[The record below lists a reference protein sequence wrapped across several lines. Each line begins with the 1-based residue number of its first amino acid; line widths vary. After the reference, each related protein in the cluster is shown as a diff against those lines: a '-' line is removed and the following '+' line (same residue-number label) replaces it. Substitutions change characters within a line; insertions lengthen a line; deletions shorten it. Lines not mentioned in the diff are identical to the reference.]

1 MNEDEIKEYKASLW
15 VREHEEIEFVAQIT
29 TGSHVKPTIFL
40 DGDSS
45 CKCAFP
51 FKRNVLG
58 EENKLYYGC
67 IGNPRKCPVD
77 TDSNFE
83 PIGSMVPCDDLCPL
97 GGGRNEQGSNTSTL
111 QEGASMTLTEEYQLP
126 TISKIKWKIKFD
138 TKGKIYNLTLVLA
151 NQHTKLDVSTMTWT
165 ITCGNPVIPADW
177 SLKYNWK
184 QRPGVPVQLKIKIGK
199 DLDLP
204 TKPTLRITKVDGYR
218 VTAFDLASIPNPN
231 ASTIPFGLTYN
242 KDDDVINCYEVEDDT
257 DCHAEYTFEE
267 MGLGKNLKSRAD
279 DGSIPD
285 LGEMIVAT
293 VTFDGPDDVG
303 RSHGFAVNLFNQL
316 SNISHDYSTGA
327 VVEKDILFLDAAPD
341 GVGDWVKRPVPQWQ
355 FFSVETFAKFEGTI
369 QVEFQYTSHG
379 NPKLYDLDLSD
390 GTWYLPGS
398 SVPAFSILFAK
409 GTARRVQY
417 TLNNTDSEGYQPPPC
432 VMDWPKGD
440 ITPQG
445 TMKYTIKH
453 CDGPVSLLLKTTYLN
468 HYNFDLQTEGEY
480 EATLSAFN
488 P

>member
-1 MNEDEIKEYKASLW
+1 MDEEEIKEYKASLW
-15 VREHEEIEFVAQIT
+15 VREQEEIRFKVEIV
-29 TGSHVKPTIFL
+29 TGSHVQPKIFL
-40 DGDSS
+40 DGTSA
-45 CKCAFP
+45 CNCAFP
-51 FKRNVLG
+51 FKRAGVS
-58 EENKLYYGC
+58 KSPLYYGC
-67 IGNPRKCPVD
+67 IGVKVDGKTVRKCPVA
-77 TDSNFE
+77 TDSNFF
-83 PIGSMVPCDDLCPL
+83 PIGELVTCEGADYGLCPW
-97 GGGRNEQGSNTSTL
+97 NAAQHEQGSNTSTL
-111 QEGASMTLTEEYQLP
+111 QEGTSMTLTEEYQLP

-257 DCHAEYTFEE
+257 DCHEEYTFEE
-267 MGLGKNLKSRAD
+267 MGLGKNLKSGAD

-327 VVEKDILFLDAAPD
+327 VVEKNILFLDAAPD
-341 GVGDWVKRPVPQWQ
+341 GVGDWVHRSVPQWQ

-398 SVPAFSILFAK
+398 SIPAFSILFAK

-453 CDGPVSLLLKTTYLN
+453 CDGPVSFLLNYTFEYLQ
-468 HYNFDLQTEGEY
+468 LC
-480 EATLSAFN
+480 SAD
-488 P
+488 